1 MAFGAHNGLSSDE
14 RYKKILFSTNFL
26 SGSTTTLKIT
36 EMTTNALDGL
46 LMNINSFTDI
56 MKDHDLSFKVN
67 WSKFSS
73 FYAEK
78 IFIYIRGKISSPS
91 SFELGH
97 EIKSLA
103 AESMRRERDGE
114 IVFRFPKRKVT
125 YTAESNK
132 NGPKM
137 LTKAKLVYRTRS
149 AKKTTKIN
157 Y

>member
-1 MAFGAHNGLSSDE
+1 
-14 RYKKILFSTNFL
+14 
-26 SGSTTTLKIT
+26 
-36 EMTTNALDGL
+36 
-46 LMNINSFTDI
+46 
-56 MKDHDLSFKVN
+56 MKDHDLSSKVN

-73 FYAEK
+73 FCVEK
-78 IFIYIRGKISSPS
+78 IFIYIRGKILSPS
-91 SFELGH
+91 SFEIGR